1 MLTERTITLLDPTW
15 WDDQNDAYYLALYK
29 EKKELKSVLA
39 VCFTQASETYHH
51 WRVFA
56 NGSSGVCVR
65 FRRADLLLAV
75 NGQPGIRAKNIK
87 YLTLSKI
94 RNRKLRT
101 RDLPFLK
108 RFAFEH
114 EDEFRL
120 MYESDTQNQQKLDVP
135 IPLSCIHRITL
146 SPWLHPSLS
155 AHVKSTIRAIKGCR
169 TLDIVRSTLI
179 GNVAWKKL
187 GDAAT

>member
-1 MLTERTITLLDPTW
+1 
-15 WDDQNDAYYLALYK
+15 
-29 EKKELKSVLA
+29 
-39 VCFTQASETYHH
+39 
-51 WRVFA
+51 
-56 NGSSGVCVR
+56 
-65 FRRADLLLAV
+65 
-75 NGQPGIRAKNIK
+75 
-87 YLTLSKI
+87 
-94 RNRKLRT
+94 
-101 RDLPFLK
+101 
-108 RFAFEH
+108 
-114 EDEFRL
+114 